1 MAKVGAPAEVIAS
14 AAAKGGHDLL
24 MLGSHGHGAL
34 LNLVT
39 GSVATKVLAQ
49 CKTPVL
55 LIR

>member
-1 MAKVGAPAEVIAS
+1 MAKVGAPGELIAS
-14 AAAKGGHDLL
+14 TAAKGGYDLL

-34 LNLVT
+34 VNLVT